1 MRQKVRELSQR
12 SATPIGRGADGALIS
27 AHRKTPCGMPLS
39 ARTLTD
45 RGSACH
51 RTPTDTYSTHC
62 PTASCSLIPTKTGPS
77 ISMRLCSAWCARH
90 RRSDSRTSTTARTF
104 LPTYQ
109 PWQALARAEHARRL
123 RPRKAGTGSRAKC
136 AGPTAPCSSRSASF
150 NRSLLPASAS

>member
-1 MRQKVRELSQR
+1 MRDAAVCK
-12 SATPIGRGADGALIS
+12 D
-27 AHRKTPCGMPLS
+27 AHRSGERVSP
-39 ARTLTD
+39 
-45 RGSACH
+45 
-51 RTPTDTYSTHC
+51 DTYRHVLDALPYGVLLSDPYENRTVYLNA
-62 PTASCSLIPTKTGPS
+62 PLQRMVRTTPAQ
-77 ISMRLCSAWCARH
+77 RLE
-90 RRSDSRTSTTARTF
+90 DVNYRTF